1 MTQQRVGENSNK
13 VYIAMRTFNDVSL
26 QDYPISGIG
35 VDIIK
40 RILNSTP
47 LSVKMQIG
55 EKSNLLYVKLKSNYG
70 ESETIQH
77 SMKADHELVNA
88 IILALNG
95 NTDAINN
102 YDAKQHTAQQ
112 IAYSTLVE
120 MAQELSV
127 ELEVRVA
134 NDYVAQSGTTYK
146 HIIFHITERCY
157 AEMYLPNT
165 PTTMQF
171 VSVIQQRIAD
181 EQEMN
186 RILNS
191 HACCTDDV
199 SSYDNMGNIA
209 NL

>member
-1 MTQQRVGENSNK
+1 MTQQRVGESSNK
-13 VYIAMRTFNDVSL
+13 IGITMKTFNDASL

-35 VDIIK
+35 IDIIK

-47 LSVKMQIG
+47 QNVKMQIG
-55 EKSNLLYVKLKSNYG
+55 EKSNLLYVKLKFNYG
-70 ESETIQH
+70 ECETIQH
-77 SMKADHELVNA
+77 SMKADQELINA
-88 IILALNG
+88 IILAMKGDIGALNS
-95 NTDAINN
+95 
-102 YDAKQHTAQQ
+102 YEAKKHTAQR
-112 IAYSTLVE
+112 IISGTLVE
-120 MAQELSV
+120 MAQELSI

-146 HIIFHITERCY
+146 HIIFPVTENSY

-165 PTTMQF
+165 PITIQ
-171 VSVIQQRIAD
+171 SLNAIQQRIAN
-181 EQEMN
+181 EQEIN

-191 HACCTDDV
+191 RACNTDDN